1 MNDRKNKWLNIVSS
15 KEGNAPI
22 KVNQDVNIFVLEL
35 DKDKEIEFKVEEG
48 RQAYLVQIEGTS
60 DINKIILNMRDGL
73 EIIEEDIK
81 IKAIETSHIL
91 IIEMKKQ

>member
-1 MNDRKNKWLNIVSS
+1 
-15 KEGNAPI
+15 
-22 KVNQDVNIFVLEL
+22 LE
-35 DKDKEIEFKVEEG
+35 KG

-60 DINKIILNMRDGL
+60 DINGLAPNMRDAL

-81 IKAIETSHIL
+81 IKALETSHFL